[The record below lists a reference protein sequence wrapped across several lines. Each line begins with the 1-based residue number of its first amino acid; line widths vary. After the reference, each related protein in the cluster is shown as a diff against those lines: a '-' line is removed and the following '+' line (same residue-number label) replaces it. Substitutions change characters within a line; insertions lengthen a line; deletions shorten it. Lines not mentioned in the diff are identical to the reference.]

1 MNEFRA
7 TVAIVRRHIDR
18 RFAIDWAMQFGI
30 VAAIAYAFTKT
41 FAHPILPLLIA
52 STLAAA
58 STAERSHAE
67 SLRRLTFF
75 AMPLYGRQLARA
87 HAIAPSLLALSIPA
101 GYALGSALRTHE
113 FPAPLFLAML
123 FAALTATLVSLSS
136 IFREGIRAWLYVA
149 LAILVGPLVTL
160 PYVLRPAH
168 ETAIG
173 LALTALIGFFALR
186 GFSETLARYDPVSTA
201 P

>member
-1 MNEFRA
+1 VNEFRA
-7 TVAIVRRHIDR
+7 TLAIVRRHLDR

-30 VAAIAYAFTKT
+30 VAAIAYAFTRT

-58 STAERSHAE
+58 STAERTHAE

-101 GYALGSALRTHE
+101 GYALGSALRTRE
-113 FPAPLFLAML
+113 FPLPLFLAMTC
-123 FAALTATLVSLSS
+123 AALIATLVSLSS
-136 IFREGIRAWLYVA
+136 IFREGVRAWLYVA
-149 LAILVGPLVTL
+149 LAILVGPIVTL

-168 ETAIG
+168 ETWYA
-173 LALTALIGFFALR
+173 LALTAVIGFFALR
-186 GFSETLARYDPVSTA
+186 AFGETLARYDPL
-201 P
+201 PL